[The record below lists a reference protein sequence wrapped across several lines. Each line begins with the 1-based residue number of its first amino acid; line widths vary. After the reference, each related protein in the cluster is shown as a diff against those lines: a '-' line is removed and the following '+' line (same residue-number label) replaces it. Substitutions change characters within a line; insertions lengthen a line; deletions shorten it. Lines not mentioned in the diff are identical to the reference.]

1 MRKAQAWAPA
11 GLSGFFVP
19 RITNDLRTTGAAGG
33 GVGIEEG
40 VSVEVRVYESEQTI
54 IENYINGRPLESR
67 LVGYIVKRLLE
78 KKPSI
83 NPPYKIVVDQKIS
96 VPIGGGYGTSGAS
109 ALAVSIALAKAL
121 RARVTLNDIATIA
134 HEADIVNKTGLGTV
148 VGILGCCG
156 GIVIVEEPGGP
167 GVAKTN
173 SIMLED
179 DLRIL
184 TLFYGARSKEAILSN
199 AQGLKDISNIGSKAL
214 EKILE
219 DPTPETFIEQCRWFA
234 EATGLMTPAVK
245 EVVRELEKT
254 RGVLGA
260 SMTMIGDAVFAIVE
274 KEEAEEALK
283 IASQARK
290 PVWTY
295 VGRPFG
301 WLLNGF

>member
-1 MRKAQAWAPA
+1 MRKAKAWAPA

-33 GVGIEEG
+33 GVGIGKG
-40 VSVEVRVYESEQTI
+40 VSVEARVYESEQTV
-54 IENYINGRPLESR
+54 IENYINGRPLESG
-67 LVGYIVKRLLE
+67 LVGYILKRLLE
-78 KKPSI
+78 KKPRI
-83 NPPYKIVVDQKIS
+83 NPPYRIVVDQRIS

-184 TLFYGARSKEAILSN
+184 TLFYGARSKETILSN
-199 AQGLKDISNIGSKAL
+199 AQGLKDISSIGAKAL

-274 KEEAEEALK
+274 EEGVEEALRRV
-283 IASQARK
+283 SQVRK
-290 PVWTY
+290 PTWTY

>member
-1 MRKAQAWAPA
+1 MRKAKAWAPA

-19 RITNDLRTTGAAGG
+19 KVTSDLRTTGAAGG
-33 GVGIEEG
+33 GVGIEMG
-40 VSVEVRVYESEQTI
+40 VSVEVRVYESEQAVV
-54 IENYINGRPLESR
+54 ENYINGHPLKSG
-67 LVGYIVKRLLE
+67 LVEYILKRLLE
-78 KKPSI
+78 KNPRIS
-83 NPPYKIVVDQKIS
+83 PPYKIVVDQRIS

-167 GVAKTN
+167 GIAKTN

-184 TLFYGARSKEAILSN
+184 TLFYGARSKETILSN

-234 EATGLMTPAVK
+234 EATGLMTPAIK

-254 RGVLGA
+254 RGVLGV

-274 KEEAEEALK
+274 EEEAEEALK
-283 IASQARK
+283 IASQVRK

>member
-1 MRKAQAWAPA
+1 MRKAKAWAPA

-54 IENYINGRPLESR
+54 IENYINGCPLESR
-67 LVGYIVKRLLE
+67 LVGYIIKRLLE

-184 TLFYGARSKEAILSN
+184 TIFYGARSKEAILSN
-199 AQGLKDISNIGSKAL
+199 AQGLKDISKIGTKAL